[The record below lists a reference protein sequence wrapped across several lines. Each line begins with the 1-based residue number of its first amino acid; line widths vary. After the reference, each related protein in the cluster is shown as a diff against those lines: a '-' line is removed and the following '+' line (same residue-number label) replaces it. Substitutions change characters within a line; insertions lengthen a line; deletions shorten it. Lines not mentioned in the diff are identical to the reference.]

1 MLFGTTTRILR
12 PSNSHETKH
21 GSVPNLGCRHLLI
34 FASQVEA
41 ALQREADR
49 MASSSSGAP
58 AAPSPSAPAPVTA
71 QVEAAPAPVA
81 PVELFQEPVQPAVV
95 TEPVPAVPIGSV
107 SEQTAESSI
116 APEGSASRSA
126 SICPEPPRRLMRRT
140 SSHLSMWWG
149 QRFTGIVAVGT
160 CDRISRGI

>member
-58 AAPSPSAPAPVTA
+58 AAPAPVPA
-71 QVEAAPAPVA
+71 QIEAAPAPVA
-81 PVELFQEPVQPAVV
+81 PVELVQEPVQPAVV